1 MRRLGSGGCCCAH
14 PVGGGVDRHDDA
26 GAADRV
32 NHCAVAG
39 DLDVMWCFD
48 AGEGHR
54 HRVGG
59 GVDHG
64 DAVVAPSAT
73 HTEPDRG
80 AAAGAVACCGLP
92 EQPLSTVRTMVAAP
106 IVRSPTL
113 GINDPQVYP
122 GAKFPQC
129 PFTLRPL
136 T

>member
-1 MRRLGSGGCCCAH
+1 M
-14 PVGGGVDRHDDA
+14 PVRVIVTA
-26 GAADRV
+26 LVAASIT
-32 NHCAVAG
+32 
-39 DLDVMWCFD
+39 VMLSW
-48 AGEGHR
+48 
-54 HRVGG
+54 
-59 GVDHG
+59 
-64 DAVVAPSAT
+64 PSSAT

-113 GINDPQVYP
+113 GINDPLVYP